1 MKIEVHHRI
10 CDLLGV
16 CPGDVVSVIGAGG
29 KHTLMYHV
37 ALELYSVDIPV
48 VLTST
53 TNLHRSAEY
62 ARLTTVRSEIGGIW
76 EKDLDAALA
85 DGGRAV
91 LVDAKLTPSMY
102 RGIDPETVARVSTVV
117 PGAVVLVKSDGARKR
132 LLKAPGKGEP
142 VYPPRVDICVLVLSL
157 EAIGKP
163 LNDKNV
169 HRLERVRTLTRG
181 AIVTAQTLVDVITAK
196 GGYADSLAVPA
207 RHVLYLSC
215 CVTLQAEEQ
224 ARNIFEY
231 TRDLFDACICGDTL
245 TGRFY
250 M

>member
-29 KHTLMYHV
+29 KHTLMYHI

-62 ARLTTVRSEIGGIW
+62 ARLTTVRSETGGIW

-102 RGIDPETVARVSTVV
+102 RGVDPETVARISTVV

-132 LLKAPGKGEP
+132 LLKAPANVANLRISQWDSATATMGSLRWKK
-142 VYPPRVDICVLVLSL
+142 YARCFSPRLVVL
-157 EAIGKP
+157 
-163 LNDKNV
+163 
-169 HRLERVRTLTRG
+169 
-181 AIVTAQTLVDVITAK
+181 AK
-196 GGYADSLAVPA
+196 YRRS
-207 RHVLYLSC
+207 
-215 CVTLQAEEQ
+215 
-224 ARNIFEY
+224 
-231 TRDLFDACICGDTL
+231 
-245 TGRFY
+245 
-250 M
+250 